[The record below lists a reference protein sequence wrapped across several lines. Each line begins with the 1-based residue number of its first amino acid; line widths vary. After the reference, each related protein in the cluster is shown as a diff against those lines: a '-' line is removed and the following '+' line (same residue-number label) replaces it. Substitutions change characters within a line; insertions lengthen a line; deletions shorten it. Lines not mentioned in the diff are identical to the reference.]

1 MVIKDGNL
9 KFAVLNAIYGPW
21 YEVNKKCT
29 YTFGQKDGN
38 IENPVVSID
47 YGAPV
52 DYRVCFSD
60 GICFVEINNVK
71 YRLWLVD
78 NQKDLRLELHST
90 KSQLKLAKI

>member
-29 YTFGQKDGN
+29 YHFGQKDGN
-38 IENPVVSID
+38 IEQPVVSINE
-47 YGAPV
+47 GNPK

-60 GICFVEINNVK
+60 GICFIEIENVK
-71 YRLWLVD
+71 YRLWLMD
-78 NQKDLRLELHST
+78 SHKDLRLELHST